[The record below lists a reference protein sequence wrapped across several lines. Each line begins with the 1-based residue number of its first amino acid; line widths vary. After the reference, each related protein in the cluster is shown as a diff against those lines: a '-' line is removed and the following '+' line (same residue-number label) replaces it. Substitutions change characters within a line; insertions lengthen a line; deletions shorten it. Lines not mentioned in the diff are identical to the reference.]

1 VKPSPSTCQTTPAG
15 TEEGLFAGVRA
26 PLDELRDAGPHAVT
40 EGADDH
46 SESRTR
52 LALAVTGEHQQ
63 QALVLIGARNRGV
76 DHRLLALHAGA
87 VALVDLAL
95 VAHAVSRSREC
106 RPKRTGKQDE
116 CTLFPSPHTRA
127 SSRSMISRHIEQG
140 MTEK

>member
-1 VKPSPSTCQTTPAG
+1 VKPSPSTCQTTSG
-15 TEEGLFAGVRA
+15 WRTEEGLFAGVRA

-52 LALAVTGEHQQ
+52 LALAVAGEHQQ
-63 QALVLIGARNRGV
+63 QTLVLIGARNRGV

-87 VALVDLAL
+87 VALVDLV
-95 VAHAVSRSREC
+95 VAHAVSRSREY

-127 SSRSMISRHIEQG
+127 SSRSMIARHIEQG